1 MIPLTSLPGQ
11 LPIQATLE
19 QAALD
24 TVEACPFAKGQE
36 AEALGFL
43 AAQPVHNVYMAGFI
57 RDNGLVNPL
66 NRGTFYACRD
76 RAGRLEGLALIG
88 HVTQLDVRT
97 SRAMKAFVNV
107 AQKCPAVHVVMG
119 ERATVHDFW
128 CHYSS
133 GGQEMRVACRELLLE
148 QKLPTETCAPAAGL
162 RPATTADLPLILRV
176 QAAMAVAECGVNPLT
191 TDPDGFR
198 ARCVR
203 RIERGRIWVLV
214 ENGKLLFKADI
225 MAETPEAVYLEG
237 VYVNRRHRQLGHGR
251 RCALTLGRILLSRTD
266 TVCLLVNERNVVAQS
281 FYYSVGYKLRSLYD
295 TVYLYKAMQLSEDE

>member
-1 MIPLTSLPGQ
+1 MIPLISLPRQ

-19 QAALD
+19 QPALD
-24 TVEACPFAKGQE
+24 PVDVSPFTKGQE
-36 AEALGFL
+36 AEALEFL
-43 AAQPVHNVYMAGFI
+43 SAQPVHNVYMAGFI
-57 RDNGLVNPL
+57 RDNGLVSPL

-76 RAGRLEGLALIG
+76 GAGRLEGVALIG

-97 SRAMKAFVNV
+97 SRAMQAFASV
-107 AQKCPAVHVVMG
+107 AQTCPSVHVVMG
-119 ERATVHDFW
+119 ESAMVHDFW
-128 CHYSS
+128 ADYSS

-148 QKLPTETCAPAAGL
+148 QKLPIEAGETAAGL
-162 RPATTADLPLILRV
+162 RPAAIDDLPLILRV

-198 ARCVR
+198 ARCTR

-214 ENGKLLFKADI
+214 ENGKLIFKADI

-237 VYVNRRHRQLGHGR
+237 VYVNRRHRKRGHGR
-251 RCALTLGRILLSRTD
+251 RCLLTLGRILLSRSD

-281 FYYSVGYKLRSLYD
+281 FYHSVGYKLRSLYD
-295 TVYLYKAMQLSEDE
+295 TVYLYNAMH

>member
-1 MIPLTSLPGQ
+1 MIPLISLPRQ

-24 TVEACPFAKGQE
+24 PVDVSPFIKGQE
-36 AEALGFL
+36 TEALEFL
-43 AAQPVHNVYMAGFI
+43 AADPVHNVYMAGFI
-57 RDNGLVNPL
+57 RDNGLVSPL

-76 RAGRLEGLALIG
+76 EAGQLEGVALIG

-97 SRAMKAFVNV
+97 SRAMQAFASV
-107 AQKCPAVHVVMG
+107 AQTCPSVHVVMG
-119 ERATVHDFW
+119 EQATVQDFW
-128 CHYSS
+128 REYSS
-133 GGQEMRVACRELLLE
+133 GGQEMRVACRELFLE
-148 QKLPTETCAPAAGL
+148 LKLPIEATEAAAGL
-162 RPATTADLPLILRV
+162 RLATNDDLPLILRV

-198 ARCVR
+198 ARCAR

-237 VYVNRRHRQLGHGR
+237 VYVNRRHRKRGHGR
-251 RCALTLGRILLSRTD
+251 RCLLTLGRILLSRSG

-281 FYYSVGYKLRSLYD
+281 FYHSVGYKLRSLYD
-295 TVYLYKAMQLSEDE
+295 TVYLYKAMH